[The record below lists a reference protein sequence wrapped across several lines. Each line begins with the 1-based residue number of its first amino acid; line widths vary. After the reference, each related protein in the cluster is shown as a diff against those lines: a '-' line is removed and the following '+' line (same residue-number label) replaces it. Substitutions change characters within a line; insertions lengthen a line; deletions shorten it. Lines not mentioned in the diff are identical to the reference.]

1 MSGTWTRG
9 NAWRRSTGRRLGRTS
24 ATIAGLSLVLTAGLG
39 TAASGAATTA
49 PGVTPTQ
56 IDVGAIATRTGAGAG
71 DFAGLIPGVQAY
83 FDMVDAHGGIDGRKL
98 VLSADL
104 DDGGSPTQFTQE
116 AHTLLEQ
123 DHVFAAFISTY
134 WFTPSLFEETDTPT
148 YGYNVSDNWA
158 GPANFFAAG
167 GSTQDYHALAA
178 PVAYLMKRTHST
190 SIATVSYG
198 PGIPGSYPAC
208 RTTAQDLAAAGIHVA
223 YTGLDASLGGDF
235 TAEVQQIAQS
245 HADFVLTCMQDSDD
259 VSLARDIQQYG
270 LKVHQLWLNGY
281 NQDLLNSY
289 PSLMQGVYVDAN
301 GFVPFSADSDFPG
314 LYPGMQLYLSAMKRY
329 EPAEVTSQLAM
340 QGWMSA
346 ALLAAGVRAA
356 GKDLTQKNL
365 IAQTNRMTHFTAGG
379 VTAGTNWAK
388 AHTTQAFPICPS
400 FIQVKGRT
408 FVPVVAGKD
417 QVFICFAKSVDLK
430 DPMPATPPPGTP
442 G

>member
-1 MSGTWTRG
+1 
-9 NAWRRSTGRRLGRTS
+9 
-24 ATIAGLSLVLTAGLG
+24 
-39 TAASGAATTA
+39 
-49 PGVTPTQ
+49 
-56 IDVGAIATRTGAGAG
+56 
-71 DFAGLIPGVQAY
+71 
-83 FDMVDAHGGIDGRKL
+83 
-98 VLSADL
+98 
-104 DDGGSPTQFTQE
+104 
-116 AHTLLEQ
+116 
-123 DHVFAAFISTY
+123 
-134 WFTPSLFEETDTPT
+134 
-148 YGYNVSDNWA
+148 
-158 GPANFFAAG
+158 
-167 GSTQDYHALAA
+167 
-178 PVAYLMKRTHST
+178 VAYLMKRTHST

-208 RTTAQDLAAAGIHVA
+208 RTTAQDLAEAGVHVA

-289 PSLMQGVYVDAN
+289 QSLMQGVYVDAN

-314 LYPGMQLYLSAMKRY
+314 LYPGMQQYLSAMKRY

-365 IAQTNRMTHFTAGG
+365 IAQTNRITHFTAGG
-379 VTAGTNWAK
+379 VTAGTNWTK

-400 FIQVKGRT
+400 FIQVKGKS
-408 FVPVVAGKD
+408 FVPVVAGKN
-417 QVFICFAKSVDLK
+417 QVFICFDKSVDLK
-430 DPMPATPPPGTP
+430 DPTPATPPAGTP